1 MAGTGGVFKVLY
13 VKGDYYDVNAVWQ
26 TNVTSDVNVMYQ
38 LQNPP
43 SADLLAN
50 FPGATQTQSVIT
62 GDNSLLNDAAIVDV
76 GPTNTYVGG
85 HVYTDSIMV
94 QANLLPTDQDK
105 AVNAD
110 TNALVTELVAFVND
124 APNETCPP
132 PAAIPASVH
141 ADPMASMLH

>member
-1 MAGTGGVFKVLY
+1 
-13 VKGDYYDVNAVWQ
+13 VWQ

-38 LQNPP
+38 LQKQP
-43 SADLLAN
+43 SLAHD
-50 FPGATQTQSVIT
+50 PHGATTQSVIT
-62 GDNSLLNDAAIVDV
+62 GNNSLLNDAAIIDV
-76 GPTNTYVGG
+76 NPTNTVVGG
-85 HVYTDSIMV
+85 QVYTDSIMV
-94 QANLLPTDQDK
+94 QANLMPTDHDK
-105 AVNAD
+105 AVMAD